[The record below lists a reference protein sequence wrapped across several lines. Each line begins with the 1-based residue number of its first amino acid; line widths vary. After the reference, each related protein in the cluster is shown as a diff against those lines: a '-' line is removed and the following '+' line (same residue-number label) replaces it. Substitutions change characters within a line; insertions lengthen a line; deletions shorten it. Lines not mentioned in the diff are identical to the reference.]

1 MDAVNGDAVKVA
13 DETVDRL
20 LDVGRV
26 PSDVLVLTTGD
37 QHPWAQHELSF
48 GEDAYWRQ
56 LAEGEDVFAAHTSV
70 ADQTSSR
77 PVVVLAV
84 NGGSDSDVA
93 AALPIALGRAIEE
106 LIVCG
111 DPARLRTLL

>member
-1 MDAVNGDAVKVA
+1 M
-13 DETVDRL
+13 
-20 LDVGRV
+20 
-26 PSDVLVLTTGD
+26 LTTGE

-56 LAEGEDVFAAHTSV
+56 QTEGEDVFAAHASV
-70 ADQTSSR
+70 ATRTDAR

-84 NGGSDSDVA
+84 NGGNDTEVA
-93 AALPIALGRAIEE
+93 SALPLALARATDE
-106 LIVCG
+106 LVVCG